1 MKLSHPAAIKSAA
14 LLISLA
20 VKAWFTTL
28 APRVSTDDPSVHPH
42 RVARP
47 TLYMFWHE
55 MMLVP
60 AVYWTKSRVPV
71 LSSEHRDGE
80 LIVQIT
86 RMLGGTSI
94 RGSTNKR
101 GMRALRQMIRH
112 AKSGHLAITPD
123 GPRGPRRKV
132 SIGSIYLAS
141 RAEMQIVPLGFAF
154 SHCWRAKSWDRMAF
168 PKPFGVVQTV
178 SGSPIL
184 IPPDVEKDAMGPYL
198 ERVQAAMDDVQS
210 RAERMVERYA
220 HRVAGCSGH
229 GSRGCAFTDEE
240 ADEHPAR
247 PLQQI
252 LVH

>member
-14 LLISLA
+14 LLTSMA

-28 APRVSTDDPSVHPH
+28 TPRVSTDDPSVQPH
-42 RVARP
+42 VACRP
-47 TLYMFWHE
+47 TLFMFWHE
-55 MMLVP
+55 MLLVP
-60 AVYWTKSRVPV
+60 AVYWAKTRVPV
-71 LSSEHRDGE
+71 LMSEHRDGE
-80 LIVQIT
+80 LINQIV
-86 RMLGGTSI
+86 RMMGGTSI

-101 GMRALRQMIRH
+101 GALALRRMIRH
-112 AKSGHLAITPD
+112 ARTGHLAITPD

-154 SHCWRAKSWDRMAF
+154 SHCWRVNSWDRMAL
-168 PKPFGVVQTV
+168 PKPFGIVQTV
-178 SGSPIL
+178 SGRPIHVPAD
-184 IPPDVEKDAMGPYL
+184 IDKDAMDPYL
-198 ERVQAAMDDVQS
+198 QQVQSAMDDVQS
-210 RAERMVERYA
+210 RAERLVDRYA
-220 HRVAGCSGH
+220 RLLAARSGKGG
-229 GSRGCAFTDEE
+229 GSAFTEAE